1 MVPFD
6 PALRFLE
13 YHLGFET
20 RSKSDLVSMREPWW
34 CVFESPVGEHAI
46 RVSPPT
52 LFWGY
57 YPYHHPKA
65 LYLHEVAHLYVRPPW
80 ELTPEHSMEM
90 VAMFAWELAVSKN
103 LVERGLWE
111 PRDLKESVSFHEFWA
126 TGILSGPVNLQWL
139 NLESRDQKLLLR
151 YMQKT
156 CRLANLL
163 HEDGSPTYAT
173 PTWTHEV
180 RERWHHDF
188 EPLLG

>member
-111 PRDLKESVSFHEFWA
+111 PRDLKESVSFHEFL
-126 TGILSGPVNLQWL
+126 GY
-139 NLESRDQKLLLR
+139 RDPFGTRQPSMVEPGEQR
-151 YMQKT
+151 PE
-156 CRLANLL
+156 A
-163 HEDGSPTYAT
+163 P
-173 PTWTHEV
+173 PEV
-180 RERWHHDF
+180 HAKDV
-188 EPLLG
+188 